1 MTADLDNARALL
13 ASSGCTC
20 VLCNGEQIYTSTQR
34 GVAPLLA
41 WLEEGVDLQGFSAA
55 DKVVG
60 KAAALLYCL
69 LGVKAVYAPV
79 MSKAALEVLTAHNIT
94 ALCDQQPDGIVNR
107 RKDGPC
113 PMEAATKDISDPQL
127 APQAIREALKVLQQG
142 R

>member
-20 VLCNGEQIYTSTQR
+20 VLCKEKQIYTSTQR

-41 WLEEGVDLQGFSAA
+41 WLDGGTDLQGFSAA

-60 KAAALLYCL
+60 KAAAFLYCL
-69 LGVKAVYAPV
+69 LGVRAVYAPV
-79 MSKAALEVLTAHNIT
+79 MSKAALQVFTDHGIA
-94 ALCDQQPDGIVNR
+94 ASCDELSEGIINR

-113 PMEAATKDISDPQL
+113 PMESATKDIHDP
-127 APQAIREALKVLQQG
+127 EAALRAVRKLLQTMAQNH
-142 R
+142 